1 MEVGFWIGVAIAEV
15 LAGTTVAI
23 GRDTRAS
30 GRWLSEAVGL
40 GLAASGVD
48 VVDVGVAP
56 TGALSFVARTE
67 QLPTVVVSASHNP
80 FYDNGIKVFAP
91 SGAKIEPA
99 VERAIEE
106 RLAGHLGGERPTYG
120 PLGRYRSA
128 SFLDPYVAWLSS
140 SVPVSGSPRVCIDAA
155 NGAAAVVAERV
166 LQAAGARV
174 IGAIGVEP
182 DGENINA
189 GLGALHPERL
199 GHLVL
204 ATGADLGLAFD
215 GDADR
220 LIAVAPSGAVVDGD
234 DVLVIVAEALAADG
248 GLAGPGVVAT
258 VMSHRGLERTLEPQG
273 IAVERTGVG
282 DREVAGGLAATGFGL
297 GGEQSGHII
306 FPRLA
311 PTGDGLLTAL
321 MLLQALGRLGVPA
334 DEALAG
340 RVRYPQIH
348 RKVVARDGRAVL
360 ASGPVAEALRNAEEV
375 LGEEGRFVV
384 RPSGTEPIVRIM
396 VEAHTE
402 PLAIEVAE
410 SIEAAVRHAASV
422 LGD

>member
-1 MEVGFWIGVAIAEV
+1 MERAGPGSRPTLEEVGD
-15 LAGTTVAI
+15 LAGVSRATVSRVI
-23 GRDTRAS
+23 NNSPRVSD
-30 GRWLSEAVGL
+30 EV
-40 GLAASGVD
+40 
-48 VVDVGVAP
+48 
-56 TGALSFVARTE
+56 RT
-67 QLPTVVVSASHNP
+67 
-80 FYDNGIKVFAP
+80 
-91 SGAKIEPA
+91 A

-106 RLAGHLGGERPTYG
+106 RLATHLGGDRPTFG
-120 PLGRYRSA
+120 PLGRYRSS
-128 SFLDPYVAWLSS
+128 SFLDAYVAWLAGA
-140 SVPVSGSPRVCIDAA
+140 VSIEGAPRVCIDAA
-155 NGAAAVVAERV
+155 NGAAAVVASRV
-166 LQAAGARV
+166 LEAAGARV

-248 GLAGPGVVAT
+248 RLAGPGVVAT
-258 VMSHRGLERTLEPQG
+258 VMSHLGLERTLGPQG

-282 DREVAGGLAATGFGL
+282 DREVAGGLVETGYGL

-306 FPRLA
+306 FPALA

-321 MLLQALGRLGVPA
+321 MLLQALGRLGVHA
-334 DEALAG
+334 DEALAA

-348 RKVVARDGRAVL
+348 RKVQARHGRAVL
-360 ASGPVAEALRNAEEV
+360 DSELVVEALRKAEER

-396 VEAHTE
+396 VEATTE
-402 PLAIEVAE
+402 PVAIEVAE
-410 SIEAAVRHAASV
+410 SIEAAVRLATST